1 MIQVTGVAIRSNK
14 RVILPKANWANVP
27 TIFLW
32 WNIISKTFA
41 AWTLILFQIDA
52 PPQAPTCQFVYGS
65 VSFPSYTNAFIS
77 VFSSTSAWIPTVYS
91 LSVTF

>member
-41 AWTLILFQIDA
+41 AWS
-52 PPQAPTCQFVYGS
+52 S
-65 VSFPSYTNAFIS
+65 VDTPSITAS
-77 VFSSTSAWIPTVYS
+77 FSSGCTVALLFELFYLSADDGGDDFLVHR
-91 LSVTF
+91 F

>member
-65 VSFPSYTNAFIS
+65 VSFPSYTITLMLVAA
-77 VFSSTSAWIPTVYS
+77 STSA
-91 LSVTF
+91 

>member
-41 AWTLILFQIDA
+41 AYAEIIMIAATAKTLTIMNTIGAFFFI
-52 PPQAPTCQFVYGS
+52 V
-65 VSFPSYTNAFIS
+65 FIS
-77 VFSSTSAWIPTVYS
+77 EISNS
-91 LSVTF
+91 LS